1 MLPNAHIV
9 KRIMGII
16 VPGRFVVIVMLS
28 CIPKLVARGADNV
41 KKLLTGAKAVRLLTA
56 KHLAWFVIWKEVMN
70 VLLLFAVM
78 LLLVSIPIML
88 VDVGHAHHSL
98 VDAWSVLMRNKIPYV
113 HLVMLDCFY
122 LGPFVVTKVRESILI
137 KKEVVVLAMML
148 LLVVLLVILMEIKQS
163 VLNVQRTTRFLELYA
178 VTAMLASSL
187 MALMVVR
194 VVLMLFLVVNLA
206 TTIVTN

>member
-28 CIPKLVARGADNV
+28 YIPKLVAKGVDNV
-41 KKLLTGAKAVRLLTA
+41 KILLTGAKPVRLLTA
-56 KHLAWFVIWKEVMN
+56 KHLAWFVMWKAVMN
-70 VLLLFAVM
+70 VLLLFVAM
-78 LLLVSIPIML
+78 LILVSILIML
-88 VDVGHAHHSL
+88 VDVGHAHRSL

-113 HLVMLDCFY
+113 HLVRLDCFY
-122 LGPFVVTKVRESILI
+122 LGPFVVTKVRESFLI
-137 KKEVVVLAMML
+137 KKEVVVLVVML

-163 VLNVQRTTRFLELYA
+163 VLNVQRATRFLELCA
-178 VTAMLASSL
+178 VIVMLASSL

-206 TTIVTN
+206 IMIVTN